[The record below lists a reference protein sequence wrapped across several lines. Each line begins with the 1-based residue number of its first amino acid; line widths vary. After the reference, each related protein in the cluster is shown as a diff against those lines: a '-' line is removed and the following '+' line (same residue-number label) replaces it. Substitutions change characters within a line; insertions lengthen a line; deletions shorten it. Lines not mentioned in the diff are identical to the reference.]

1 MLSHRRV
8 KTLDLILR
16 KVVENMGEYEKSHA
30 CELLRKENLDAPYF
44 VLYRKMSAAGE
55 DQKKDICTKEIVNG
69 WKKVAE
75 WSLTVSSFFYGFRK
89 SLNYFLIQIL
99 KL

>member
-30 CELLRKENLDAPYF
+30 CELLVLRKESLDAPYF
-44 VLYRKMSAAGE
+44 F
-55 DQKKDICTKEIVNG
+55 KKNVRCTGGSE
-69 WKKVAE
+69 
-75 WSLTVSSFFYGFRK
+75 K
-89 SLNYFLIQIL
+89 SMY
-99 KL
+99 